1 MDGCGNL
8 SADAETIEVREVL
21 VKVKPPP
28 FIRLRHMPET
38 AQKSP
43 AMPVSV
49 ADDWAAV
56 YIDVSEKLAGDKGA
70 DERSP
75 CGGGDENPV
84 TTEEP

>member
-1 MDGCGNL
+1 
-8 SADAETIEVREVL
+8 
-21 VKVKPPP
+21 
-28 FIRLRHMPET
+28 
-38 AQKSP
+38 
-43 AMPVSV
+43 MPVSV